1 MGMNRKINIISINDI
16 DRIHFDS
23 FDDLL
28 YICIW
33 GFCMRKK
40 YAAVS
45 RLIFV
50 CSNIKQIFR

>member
-1 MGMNRKINIISINDI
+1 MGLEIDGMNRKINIISIYDI

-33 GFCMRKK
+33 GICMRKK

-50 CSNIKQIFR
+50 C